1 MPTEADTYRKLVVP
15 LLQEAVDTLRH
26 LQAETA
32 TKLGTLLCA
41 VLHKAFQEKL

>member
-1 MPTEADTYRKLVVP
+1 MPTESDTYRKFVVP
-15 LLQEAVDTLRH
+15 LLQEAVDTRRR

-32 TKLGTLLCA
+32 TKLDTLLSA